1 MFTMAKKQLKSET
14 TKLFGEKVD
23 FYTLTNAQTHHL
35 YFSIHVRSLQP
46 SYASFLLSAIDV

>member
-23 FYTLTNAQTHHL
+23 FYTRLFHL
-35 YFSIHVRSLQP
+35 R
-46 SYASFLLSAIDV
+46 

>member
-23 FYTLTNAQTHHL
+23 FYTLTNAQKHHL
-35 YFSIHVRSLQP
+35 YFSATIIRFFP
-46 SYASFLLSAIDV
+46 AICN

>member
-35 YFSIHVRSLQP
+35 YFSIHARSL
-46 SYASFLLSAIDV
+46 